1 MATDTSTDNAT
12 RASPATL
19 CQHLDECSGPP
30 ADARSNLE
38 SDPQQRPFD
47 VRLVLDEALGPTDA
61 LIACRSCGQQY
72 LIEQIDCR
80 GFERLMRVAH
90 VDSSQVEPLLAD
102 LARGSC
108 DLTRAGA
115 QVQHLAVAAVPLPW
129 ALAVDVRDLRI
140 TRRLRLPEGTRLPQ
154 GSWRS
159 LPCDGHWFNRLDG

>member
-1 MATDTSTDNAT
+1 MATDTSTDTAIGSN
-12 RASPATL
+12 PATL

-30 ADARSNLE
+30 ADALS
-38 SDPQQRPFD
+38 SPKTGPRPFD

-61 LIACRSCGQQY
+61 LIACRSCGQHY

-80 GFERLMRVAH
+80 GFERLMRVAR

-115 QVQHLAVAAVPLPW
+115 QVQHLAVGAVPLPW
-129 ALAVDVRDLRI
+129 ALGVDVRDLRI

-159 LPCDGHWFNRLDG
+159 LPCDGRWFNRLGG